1 MKSLIRKEIIHFLG
15 SLTGYVAIVA
25 FLATSSLFLWIFPG
39 GYNIPESGYATLDPF
54 FQLAPWLYL
63 FLIPAITM
71 RLFAEEKRSGCLE
84 LLLTRPIRD
93 FRLVLAKY
101 LSAMIIIS
109 ISLVPTL
116 IYYFSVFQLG
126 MPAGNLDAGS
136 TWGSFSGLFFL
147 ASVYVAI
154 GIFCSLLTDSQ
165 VVAFILAMVVSFLF
179 FLGFDLTGDS
189 GIPFVLE
196 RIARNLS
203 INEHYLSI
211 SRGVIDAQDILYFLA
226 MTLLF
231 LFLSTQYL
239 RGASGM
245 VRKGWRKAAVSLA
258 AIVLILW
265 VSEYMRVRIDLTKEK
280 KYSLA
285 PVSKEIIRSLDES
298 VSIEIFL
305 KGKLPPGFIKLQQAI
320 GDKVRDIGRV
330 ARVPVKMVLS
340 DPYEAV
346 PPGIRNNFFRDLAEK
361 GIVPTEIRQKTN
373 KGTSTTLIF
382 PGALLTKGEKNLGIS
397 FLRND
402 PGLSHEIN
410 LNRSVEGIEYE
421 LISAFQKLMV
431 ENKPELVFLQGNGE
445 SDPDQLS
452 DINRSL
458 SSFYQT
464 RFITPG
470 ELLTTDKT
478 PEVIVITDPSIP
490 FSEADKF
497 SIDQSVM
504 RGSRLLCLI
513 NPVEVSLDSLS
524 GEFSTLAF
532 PRDLNLDDLLF
543 RYGARINSDL
553 VQDVQCAYLLVSTS
567 GAPDQPRFSPQPWY
581 YSPLL
586 TPSSAHPVGRNLNPL
601 YSDFAS
607 SVDTVNDHKKI
618 KATVILSTSL
628 YGRSIRTPAE
638 VSLES
643 IDKPP
648 IRELFNRPH
657 IPVGIL
663 LEGKFTSGFKNRIL
677 DLPGIPITRI
687 LYESPESKIMV
698 FTSGSLISNKIRN
711 IPGGETESLPLG
723 YDRVTGQTFGNR
735 EFFLN
740 AIRYLTD
747 DTGIMQL
754 RNTSVKLRLLDK
766 VRLRE
771 EGNMWKM
778 INTVIPVT
786 LIILVGILVQFI
798 RKRKAGYIITE
809 KNEDNSG
816 RS

>member
-25 FLATSSLFLWIFPG
+25 FLAMSSLFLWIFPG
-39 GYNIPESGYATLDPF
+39 AYNIPENGYASLDPF

-84 LLLTRPIRD
+84 LLLTRPVRD

-101 LSAMIIIS
+101 LAAMIIIA

-116 IYYFSVFQLG
+116 IFYFSVFQLG
-126 MPAGNLDAGS
+126 MPAGNLDTGS
-136 TWGSFSGLFFL
+136 TWGSYSGLFFL

-154 GIFCSLLTDSQ
+154 GIFCSLLSDSQ
-165 VVAFILAMVVSFLF
+165 IVAFILAMVVSFLF

-196 RIARNLS
+196 RVARNLS

-211 SRGVIDAQDILYFLA
+211 SRGVIDARDILYFLA
-226 MTLLF
+226 MTWLF
-231 LFLSTQYL
+231 LYLSTLFL
-239 RGASGM
+239 RGGSRM
-245 VRKGWRKAAVSLA
+245 VRKGWRKAAISLA
-258 AIVLILW
+258 AILLILW
-265 VSEYMRVRIDLTKEK
+265 FSEYARVRIDLTKEK

-285 PVSKEIIRSLDES
+285 PVSKEIIHSLDEPVS
-298 VSIEIFL
+298 VEIFL

-320 GDKVRDIGRV
+320 GDKIREIGRV
-330 ARVPVKMVLS
+330 ARVPVKMILS

-361 GIVPTEIRQKTN
+361 GIVPTEIRQKTSQ
-373 KGTSTTLIF
+373 GTSTTLVF
-382 PGALLTKGEKNLGIS
+382 PGALLTKGGKDMGIS

-410 LNRSVEGIEYE
+410 LNRSIEGIEYE
-421 LISAFQKLMV
+421 LISALQKLM
-431 ENKPELVFLQGNGE
+431 EKNKPELVFLQGNGE
-445 SDPDQLS
+445 SDPDQLF
-452 DINRSL
+452 DINTSL

-464 RFITPG
+464 RFATPG
-470 ELLTTDKT
+470 ELLTGNKT
-478 PEVIVITDPSIP
+478 PEVIVIADPTIP
-490 FSEADKF
+490 FSETGKF
-497 SIDQSVM
+497 CIDQSIM
-504 RGSRLLCLI
+504 KGSRLMCLI
-513 NPVEVSLDSLS
+513 TPVEVSLDSLS
-524 GEFSTLAF
+524 RGFSTLAF

-567 GAPDQPRFSPQPWY
+567 GAADQPRFSPQPWY

-586 TPSSAHPVGRNLNPL
+586 TPSPAHPVSRNLNPL
-601 YSDFAS
+601 YSEFTS
-607 SVDTVNDHKKI
+607 SVDTVNDHKKV
-618 KATVILSTSL
+618 KATVILSTSP
-628 YGRSIRTPAE
+628 YGRSLRTPAE

-648 IRELFNRPH
+648 ARELFNQPH
-657 IPVGIL
+657 IPAGIL

-677 DLPGIPITRI
+677 DLPAFAGIRI
-687 LYESPESKIMV
+687 LNESPESKIMV
-698 FTSGSLISNKIRN
+698 FSSGSLISNKTRN
-711 IPGGETESLPLG
+711 IPGGKTETLPLG
-723 YDRVTGQTFGNR
+723 YDRVTGQTFGNK
-735 EFFLN
+735 EFFVN
-740 AIRYLTD
+740 AIRFLTD

-766 VRLRE
+766 VRIKD

-778 INTVIPVT
+778 FNTLAPVT
-786 LIILVGILVQFI
+786 LIILVGIFVHFI
-798 RKRKAGYIITE
+798 RKRKAGFIIPK
-809 KNEDNSG
+809 KNEDVTG